1 MDIHAL
7 TYFKKVAELQHMT
20 RAAQELRVAQPA
32 LSRTISGL
40 EQELG
45 VKLFERKGKSIALNQ
60 YGTIL
65 LRHTQ
70 RILQEM
76 SEIERDLS
84 EAKGE
89 ATRTVTITL
98 YAASKL
104 LPRLVMEFKKNYPT
118 IILHIVQQGL
128 DTEQKEPDLSLF
140 SSIQPCSGPNEVTLI
155 QEEILLA
162 LPESNPLS
170 RCSSLNLRQVAGEE
184 FICLQKGKSLR
195 TITDWYCKMAGF
207 EPNVIRVRQPGD
219 SAGTD
224 PGRDRNLL
232 HSQCHLEWDGDGTHL
247 PAPLILSAL
256 PALHQSILEEPGRPV
271 SRGHLVP
278 GFCAALF

>member
-1 MDIHAL
+1 MDIHEL

-65 LRHTQ
+65 LQHTQ

-76 SEIERDLS
+76 AEIERDLS

-104 LPRLVMEFKKNYPT
+104 LPRLVMEAVARAVKKSC
-118 IILHIVQQGL
+118 GL
-128 DTEQKEPDLSLF
+128 DLEQRPPNDLF
-140 SSIQPCSGPNEVTLI
+140 FNNRKVVG
-155 QEEILLA
+155 ILVESMFHNSDMQWAVMGIGVNVNVPSEA
-162 LPESNPLS
+162 LPEELAGVA
-170 RCSSLNLRQVAGEE
+170 SSLYAE
-184 FICLQKGKSLR
+184 
-195 TITDWYCKMAGF
+195 T
-207 EPNVIRVRQPGD
+207 
-219 SAGTD
+219 GTAF
-224 PGRDRNLL
+224 
-232 HSQCHLEWDGDGTHL
+232 SV
-247 PAPLILSAL
+247 SAL
-256 PALHQSILEEPGRPV
+256 LRHILEALEARLDAEKLPDD
-271 SRGHLVP
+271 VP
-278 GFCAALF
+278 FSQTKNGPEERR